1 MLRPSQSDPLLHHRK
16 LQTFLSKKKK
26 SLSTS
31 KRKFPF
37 SCSVRPF
44 PSLLFPLPP
53 SSLPLPFPIPRPV
66 SQKNCYKRKNGQKI
80 FFIFHTHLYVVRHTI
95 YFFDTV
101 EEKTRSLLRKERRS
115 RSSHRSFP
123 FRDSLEH
130 SCHVWYS
137 LYRKR
142 KKERERERER
152 KRD

>member
-16 LQTFLSKKKK
+16 LQHSSLKK
-26 SLSTS
+26 SLCPRQNASFRS
-31 KRKFPF
+31 HAPYDLFLPCFFPPNF
-37 SCSVRPF
+37 F
-44 PSLLFPLPP
+44 P
-53 SSLPLPFPIPRPV
+53 PLPFPIPRPV

-123 FRDSLEH
+123 SRDSLEH
-130 SCHVWYS
+130 SCHVCTPCIV
-137 LYRKR
+137 RE
-142 KKERERERER
+142 KKSVRERERE
-152 KRD
+152 KEIE